1 MRHLLWIAAVVSGSL
16 LTACASEKTS
26 QSKASEPRVGFIGPA
41 PYYPS
46 LPSVTQGQAWEKAI
60 VDRIKPCWNFPP
72 IPNGVAPR
80 DLDVRVYLNPD
91 GTVIRSE
98 LVNPAIL
105 SRSPEARAAALAA
118 LRASVNPTCD
128 KPLPQPITY
137 KEIILVFDPKDMG
150 Q

>member
-1 MRHLLWIAAVVSGSL
+1 MRHLLWIAAVVSGSV
-16 LTACASEKTS
+16 LTACASEKTP
-26 QSKASEPRVGFIGPA
+26 SKASEPRIGLIGP
-41 PYYPS
+41 PPLYPS
-46 LPSVTQGQAWEKAI
+46 RPSVTQGQAWEKAI
-60 VDRIKPCWNFPP
+60 ADRIRPCWHFPP

-80 DLDVRVYLNPD
+80 DLDVRVYLKQD

-118 LRASVNPTCD
+118 LRASVDPTCD

-137 KEIILVFDPKDMG
+137 KEIILFFDPKDMG